1 MRSRTQSVF
10 ALAVWV
16 ALLTL
21 NNQVLAADDKSQAET
36 AADQWLALIDSGK
49 YGESWDHAA
58 TLFKA
63 ALPREQW
70 VSAMQSMRTQLGVTN
85 ARSRTTST
93 YTRTLPGAPEGEY
106 VVIQFQS
113 DFANKNGAIETVT
126 PMEDE
131 KGVWKISGYF
141 IR

>member
-1 MRSRTQSVF
+1 L
-10 ALAVWV
+10 AIAVWV

-21 NNQVLAADDKSQAET
+21 NTQVQAANDTSQAEA

-49 YGESWDHAA
+49 YGDSWDQAA
-58 TLFKA
+58 TVFKA

-70 VSAMQSMRTQLGVTN
+70 VSAMQSMRTQLGKTN
-85 ARSRTTST
+85 ARSRTTSN
-93 YTRTLPGAPEGEY
+93 YTTTLPGAPAGEY

-113 DFANKNGAIETVT
+113 DFAKKNGALETVT
-126 PMEDE
+126 PMKDDN
-131 KGVWKISGYF
+131 GAWKISGYF

>member
-1 MRSRTQSVF
+1 M

-21 NNQVLAADDKSQAET
+21 SNEVLAANDTSQAET
-36 AADQWLALIDSGK
+36 AADQWLALLDSGK
-49 YGESWDHAA
+49 HGESWDQAA

-63 ALPREQW
+63 ALSREQW
-70 VSAMQSMRTQLGVTN
+70 VSAMQSMRTQSDVAI

-93 YTRTLPGAPEGEY
+93 CPRTLPGAPAGEY
-106 VVIQFQS
+106 VIIQFQS

-126 PMEDE
+126 PMKDE
-131 KGVWKISGYF
+131 NGVWKISGYF

>member
-1 MRSRTQSVF
+1 MRSRTPSVL

-21 NNQVLAADDKSQAET
+21 NNQVLAANDTSQAET

-49 YGESWDHAA
+49 YGESWDQAA

-93 YTRTLPGAPEGEY
+93 YTRTLPGAPAGEY